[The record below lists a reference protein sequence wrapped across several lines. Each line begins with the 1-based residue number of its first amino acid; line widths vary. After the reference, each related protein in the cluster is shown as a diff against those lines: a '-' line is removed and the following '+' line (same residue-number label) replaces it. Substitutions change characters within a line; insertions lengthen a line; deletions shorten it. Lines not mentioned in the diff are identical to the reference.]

1 MKTFAASPSC
11 RTSESSLSRGDRWAA
26 AAAAAAAALALALGG
41 CMRIY
46 PDPELPDVEI
56 EWLTEFA
63 CSEDGERV
71 VMSLS
76 AIDPAT
82 EIGPATVPCEDGGVR
97 FADVARLRYRL
108 AARLEDETGAVL
120 GSHDE
125 EIDLRDGLSEQIFVF
140 FARASDRNFRV
151 SWIFDMGASC
161 ASLNAT
167 TVQLEAT
174 RVGGGPTFY
183 FDAPCSA
190 PVYVDGIPLD
200 GTYTFT
206 AYALAM
212 DGVVAVSPE
221 SAPAA
226 IARGDITDVETLTL
240 SPCGAACPQPGP

>member
-1 MKTFAASPSC
+1 
-11 RTSESSLSRGDRWAA
+11 LSRGDRWAA
-26 AAAAAAAALALALGG
+26 AAAAVLVLALGG

-71 VMSLS
+71 VVSLS
-76 AIDPAT
+76 AVDPVT
-82 EIGPATVPCEDGGVR
+82 EVGPATVPCGDGSVR
-97 FADVARLRYRL
+97 FADVARLRYNF

-120 GSHDE
+120 GSYE
-125 EIDLRDGLSEQIFVF
+125 EELDLRDGLSEQIFVF

-151 SWIFDMGASC
+151 SWSFDMDASC
-161 ASLNAT
+161 TSLNAT
-167 TVQLEAT
+167 SVQLEAT
-174 RVGGGPTFY
+174 MVGGGPTF
-183 FDAPCSA
+183 FFGAPCHA

-212 DGVVAVSPE
+212 DAVVAVSPE
-221 SAPAA
+221 SAPVA
-226 IARGDITDVETLTL
+226 IARGEITDVETLTL
-240 SPCGAACPQPGP
+240 SPCGAACP